1 LGSVANHAGGFHAI
15 GSGQLKGGARAA
27 LICASFGSGW
37 MYWAVVF
44 SGSQSPVWF
53 SIVTVP
59 AVALTL
65 WAILRVRAFRR
76 LASSP
81 AELAHWARFRKFFW
95 IDFGVEW
102 GLGSVTAFVLAFVG
116 RSDLIPQALGVII
129 GLHFLPLAKIFA
141 AQLYYWTGALMA
153 IAAIGS
159 FIIPRSDVRSIAGC
173 TAIGLILWVTAL
185 VILRRITWQGD
196 GPGHQGM
203 LKHAPG
209 EASMRRPR

>member
-1 LGSVANHAGGFHAI
+1 LDSGPNDIRGFHAI

-44 SGSQSPVWF
+44 SGSQSPVPF

-59 AVALTL
+59 AVVLTI
-65 WAILRVRAFRR
+65 WAILRVRGFRH

-95 IDFGVEW
+95 IDFGIEW
-102 GLGSVTAFVLAFVG
+102 GLGGIAAFLLAFVG

-141 AQLYYWTGALMA
+141 AHLYYWTGAIMV

-159 FIIPRSDVRSIAGC
+159 FIIPRSDVRGIAGC
-173 TAIGLILWVTAL
+173 TAIGLILWLTAL
-185 VILRRITWQGD
+185 VILHRITWQ
-196 GPGHQGM
+196 
-203 LKHAPG
+203 
-209 EASMRRPR
+209 SNRPVNSEIS

>member
-1 LGSVANHAGGFHAI
+1 MDSGANDLAGFNGI
-15 GSGQLKGGARAA
+15 GSGQVKGGARAA
-27 LICASFGSGW
+27 LICASFGSAW

-59 AVALTL
+59 AVVLTL
-65 WAILRVRAFRR
+65 WAILRVRAFRH

-81 AELAHWARFRKFFW
+81 EELAHWARFRKFFW

-102 GLGSVTAFVLAFVG
+102 GLGSITAFVLAHFG

-129 GLHFLPLAKIFA
+129 GLHFLPLARIFA
-141 AQLYYWTGALMA
+141 AHLYYWTGAIMV

-173 TAIGLILWVTAL
+173 AAIGLILWFTGL
-185 VILRRITWQGD
+185 VVLRRITWQSN
-196 GPGHQGM
+196 
-203 LKHAPG
+203 LVVNS
-209 EASMRRPR
+209 EI